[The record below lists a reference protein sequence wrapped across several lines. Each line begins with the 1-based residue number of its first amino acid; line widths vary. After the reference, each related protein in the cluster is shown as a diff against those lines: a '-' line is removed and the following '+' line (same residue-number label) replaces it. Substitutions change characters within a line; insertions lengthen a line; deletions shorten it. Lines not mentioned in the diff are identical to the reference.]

1 MNYTDDGLIR
11 VQFVLGQLTFG
22 GSERHVVDLA
32 RMLDRDRFL
41 PQVLCLRSGG
51 PLAGVLR
58 EAGIS
63 YAEAPVISWRRP
75 PLWDLCRAVREFRPH
90 ALCVYTYVDKLW
102 GRLAG
107 MLCGVPAVVS
117 AYRTVRKPWYE
128 PLLLPKTT
136 AVVANSRA
144 LQQSFRNMY
153 RYPGE
158 KVLFLPNGIDLS
170 RFTPSCKL
178 DARKALNLPFDA
190 PIAVQVARF
199 EPVKDHMTSLAAFA
213 RVREELPEALLVLVG
228 HGSEKQRILDRIGAL
243 GLEDAVR
250 LLSADSDVPTV
261 FAAADAVLLSSRS
274 ESLPRVVIEASACAR
289 PVIAT
294 DVGGCSE
301 VVLHQRTGF
310 VVPAGDSEAMARRL
324 GELLGDCELAES
336 MGRAALEEIASRH
349 SQEIMAREFEKI
361 ILELVGRGG

>member
-1 MNYTDDGLIR
+1 MNAEPSLFR

-32 RMLDRDRFL
+32 RNLDRKHFL

-51 PLAGVLR
+51 PLTSVLR
-58 EAGIS
+58 DAGIA
-63 YAEAPVISWRRP
+63 YAEAPVASWKRP
-75 PLWDLCRAVREFRPH
+75 PLWELCRAVRAFQPQ

-107 MLCGVPAVVS
+107 MLCGVPLVLS

-144 LQQSFRNMY
+144 LQQSFRRMY
-153 RYPGE
+153 RYPAE

-170 RFTPSCKL
+170 RFSPSCKL
-178 DARKALNLPFDA
+178 DARKALGLPFDA
-190 PIAVQVARF
+190 PIAAQVARF
-199 EPVKDHMTSLAAFA
+199 EPVKDHMTSLATFA
-213 RVREELPEALLVLVG
+213 LLREKLPEALLVLVG
-228 HGSEKQRILDRIGAL
+228 HGSERQRIVDRAREL
-243 GLEDAVR
+243 GLESSVR
-250 LLSADSDVPTV
+250 MLPADTDVPTV
-261 FAAADAVLLSSRS
+261 FAAADAVVLSSRS
-274 ESLPRVVIEASACAR
+274 ESLPRVIIEASACAR

-301 VVLHQRTGF
+301 VVLHERTGF
-310 VVPAGDSEAMARRL
+310 IVPPGAPQEMAGRL
-324 GELLGDCELAES
+324 CGLLGDTELAEE
-336 MGRAALEEIASRH
+336 MGRAARELIAARH
-349 SQEIMAREFEKI
+349 SQEVMAREFEKLL
-361 ILELVGRGG
+361 LELAAQNR